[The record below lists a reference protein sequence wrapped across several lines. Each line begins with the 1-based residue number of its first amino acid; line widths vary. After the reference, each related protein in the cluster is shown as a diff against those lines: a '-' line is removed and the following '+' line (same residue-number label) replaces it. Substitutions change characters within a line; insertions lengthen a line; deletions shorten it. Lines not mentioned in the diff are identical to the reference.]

1 VNDATRADGRT
12 TTDGA
17 GGVRRIWLVLGTLVV
32 VLATVAI
39 VATGASRSG
48 TGRAHRI
55 YEYTVPPG
63 TVAAIERGEK
73 IYIFPSH
80 LDVRVGD
87 QLVIHNDDTRV
98 VEVGPYTVD
107 RNALLTQTFTQPGT
121 IVGICTIHPSGR
133 VTINVDA

>member
-1 VNDATRADGRT
+1 MNDAANTSDRT
-12 TTDGA
+12 TA
-17 GGVRRIWLVLGTLVV
+17 AAPLGVRRIWLVLGTLAV
-32 VLATVAI
+32 VLVVGAL
-39 VATGASRSG
+39 VATIISG
-48 TGRAHRI
+48 TSAGRAHKI

-63 TVAAIERGEK
+63 TVAGIERGEK

-133 VTINVDA
+133 VTINVRA

>member
-1 VNDATRADGRT
+1 MNDATNTADRT
-12 TTDGA
+12 TA
-17 GGVRRIWLVLGTLVV
+17 AAPRGVRRIWLVLGTLVV
-32 VLATVAI
+32 VLVVGAL
-39 VATGASRSG
+39 VATIISG
-48 TGRAHRI
+48 TSAARVHKI

-63 TVAAIERGEK
+63 TVAGIERGEK

-133 VTINVDA
+133 VTINVRA